1 MAVHGDDIF
10 WEENGEREKEMLELL
25 SSIINAGSGILYK
38 PWCVPLILLAGGIIL
53 TVRSRFIQVRMFT
66 ESFKVIMEKPRT
78 ENGISSFG
86 ALMVSTASRVGTG
99 NIIGVAAVRLLS
111 WNPRWHRF
119 IKRRIR
125 TVPVTADLRSICG
138 MR

>member
-1 MAVHGDDIF
+1 
-10 WEENGEREKEMLELL
+10 MLELL
-25 SSIINAGSGILYK
+25 NSIINAVSGILYK

-99 NIIGVAAVRLLS
+99 NIKLALIHIEKFAFKLEM
-111 WNPRWHRF
+111 P
-119 IKRRIR
+119 
-125 TVPVTADLRSICG
+125 TANTT
-138 MR
+138 